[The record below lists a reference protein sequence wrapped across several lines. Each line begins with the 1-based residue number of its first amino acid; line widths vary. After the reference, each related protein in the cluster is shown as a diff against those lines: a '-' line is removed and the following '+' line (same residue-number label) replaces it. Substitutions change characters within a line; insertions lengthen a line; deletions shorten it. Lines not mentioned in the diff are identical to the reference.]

1 MAEMKALIDQYG
13 VVHEANKVLPDTAH
27 KIGLIEALAELE
39 DQNAYKSRQFP
50 NTRLHKVQG
59 VKQSIYRADI
69 QKTSGW
75 RLHLQFQKKDGHLLL
90 KDVVD
95 GQDHDAVQRVI
106 TARKH
111 RYE

>member
-13 VVHEANKVLPDTAH
+13 VIHEANKVLPDDAH
-27 KIGLIEALAELE
+27 RIGLIEALSELE
-39 DQNAYKSRQFP
+39 DQNAYVKREFP
-50 NTRLHKVQG
+50 KTRLHKVKG

-75 RLHLQFQKKDGHLLL
+75 RLHLQFEKQNGHLLL

-106 TARKH
+106 KAKKH
-111 RYE
+111 RYV